1 MSKQT
6 LCNSEKSCNFA
17 GKKGFE
23 ISWSENFVKS
33 KSCGIIHEIWFDS
46 MPAERHG
53 LNEIQMQNQDPK
65 PKLSQFQ

>member
-6 LCNSEKSCNFA
+6 LHNSEKSRNFA
-17 GKKGFE
+17 GKKGFG

-33 KSCGIIHEIWFDS
+33 KSCGTIHEIWFDF

-53 LNEIQMQNQDPK
+53 PNEIRIQNQDPK
-65 PKLSQFQ
+65 PKL